1 MAKYLCFAKTDP
13 GDNAAPCTLHMVA
26 EDGTF
31 ALHVSRE
38 LFDSVSVDT
47 AVEIPAD
54 LGEVKAGVTL
64 RWEFP

>member
-1 MAKYLCFAKTDP
+1 MSKYVCFAKTDP
-13 GDNAAPCTLHMVA
+13 GDNTEPCVLHMVA

-38 LFDSVSVDT
+38 LFDGVSVNT
-47 AVEIPAD
+47 EVEIPAD

-64 RWEFP
+64 TWEW